1 MEGNETAMSDEPRE
15 IPHETRTGSRR
26 AFDGKLLHV
35 RVDDVRLPSGATSVR
50 EIVEHPGSVVIVPVT
65 VHDEVLMIRQYR
77 YATGRSLLELPAGLI
92 DPGEEV
98 EAAARRELIEETG
111 HQAGTM
117 TRLTTVYVSPGYS
130 EERTTFFLAE
140 GCVPVANHD
149 PDPDEPIELVRVKR
163 DNVPSLL
170 IPGDTRVENAQ
181 AMLGLLWLLR
191 RDQP

>member
-1 MEGNETAMSDEPRE
+1 MSDEPRMMPRE
-15 IPHETRTGSRR
+15 VRTGSRR

-35 RVDDVRLPSGATSVR
+35 RVDDVRLPSGAASVR

-65 VHDEVLMIRQYR
+65 AEDEVLLIRQYR
-77 YATGRSLLELPAGLI
+77 YATGHTLLELPAGLI
-92 DPGEEV
+92 DPGEEI

-130 EERTTFFLAE
+130 EERSTFFLAA
-140 GCVPVANHD
+140 GCTPVAYE
-149 PDPDEPIELVRVKR
+149 PDPDEPIELLRVKR
-163 DNVPSLL
+163 ANIPSLL

-191 RDQP
+191 RDLP